1 MGNLQHSLNRGFG
14 IVSNYISSKKTEDAI
29 KQQAEQEENEKNQEK
44 LKNSSVENVPGM

>member
-29 KQQAEQEENEKNQEK
+29 KQQAQQEK
-44 LKNSSVENVPGM
+44 KDTAQNNLTSSGFADDE